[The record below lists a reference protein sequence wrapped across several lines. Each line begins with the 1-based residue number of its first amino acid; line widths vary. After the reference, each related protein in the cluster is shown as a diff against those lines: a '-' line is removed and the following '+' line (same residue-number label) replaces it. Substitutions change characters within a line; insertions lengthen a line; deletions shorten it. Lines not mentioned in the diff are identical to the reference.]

1 MSVRADAIELRRAVP
16 ADAEALARGAVEGVA
31 DYVAF
36 APPGWAPPEL
46 DAELGYTRVVLA
58 DPDFHCLVAEVG
70 GAVVGQVTTV
80 PAAKAARP
88 VEEPGLAHLRNLYVD
103 REQWGRGV
111 ARALMEAAVEDAVQ
125 RGFTALRLFVAEG
138 QARARRFYEREGW
151 RLAGEPF
158 FDAVPGLSM
167 VEYRRPTG

>member
-1 MSVRADAIELRRAVP
+1 MTAAFTLRPATT

-36 APPGWAPPEL
+36 APPGWAGPAFE
-46 DAELGYTRVVLA
+46 AELSHTREVLA
-58 DPDFHCLVAEVG
+58 DPDFHCLVAELD

-80 PAAKAARP
+80 PAAKAARA
-88 VEEPGLAHLRNLYVD
+88 VQEPGLAHLRNLYVD
-103 REQWGRGV
+103 RAQWGSGV
-111 ARALMEAAVEDAVQ
+111 ARALMEAAVEDATK

-151 RLAGEPF
+151 QSTGEPF

>member
-1 MSVRADAIELRRAVP
+1 VP

-31 DYVAF
+31 GYVAF
-36 APPGWAPPEL
+36 APPGWVGPAFEEEL
-46 DAELGYTRVVLA
+46 AHTREVLA
-58 DPDFHCLVAEVG
+58 DPDFHCLVAELG

-80 PAAKAARP
+80 PAAKAARA
-88 VEEPGLAHLRNLYVD
+88 VAEPGLAHLRNLYVD
-103 REQWGRGV
+103 RAQWGTGV
-111 ARALMEAAVEDAVQ
+111 ARALMQAAVDDATR

-151 RLAGEPF
+151 RAEGEPF

-167 VEYRRPTG
+167 VEYRRPLG